1 VSAFHNR
8 ERPLDPLTARLKSD
22 TPPLACRGVTSP
34 EGHPALCRH
43 PTFLRWTPHATHP
56 PLPNRDMSIPSDPSI
71 RVVAVSWFREE
82 DYPALLRIF
91 DDADKMPRSWKEW
104 LKGAEEMEQSAKSSG
119 YTVERVYIDPDTF
132 PEWCGATGVSVDRNG
147 RHRFNAAT
155 VALKYRNQS

>member
-1 VSAFHNR
+1 MVKGA
-8 ERPLDPLTARLKSD
+8 LKSFVD
-22 TPPLACRGVTSP
+22 KSYRGVLWVLELLHAREIYWFMDSISQLP
-34 EGHPALCRH
+34 EVGV
-43 PTFLRWTPHATHP
+43 T
-56 PLPNRDMSIPSDPSI
+56 
-71 RVVAVSWFREE
+71 WFREE